1 MFIHSKLFKI
11 KNIYTLAFFLQAI
24 VIVVRF
30 LIFNAFLSFDNINK
44 ILYAE
49 FTFYTSIIPVLTLGT
64 IFSQNALYTRYLLD
78 QKHLKTIKFY
88 QNFTLIFIL
97 LSMALLLVSFATTM
111 TMIAIAFTVVSY
123 NILTAQIRAEKLIL
137 SNYQFLIEVVSL
149 TIFLIYLP
157 KEWLFNAFAI
167 YYAFV
172 MMIYLLFSKKIL
184 RISFKALMDLKIIL
198 MNLKIFSYGAPTY
211 IKDFIDVMILGFI
224 ASDAD
229 KLIYA
234 TIILFTAPAK
244 ILYSLLYQILY
255 KYLVDIG
262 KYFGDLRFQN
272 NIITKI
278 IISLCLTLISA
289 LAILTLNHDL
299 TFFILILLFLRNFGI
314 IFGGDLRGNFLDNIQ
329 KRQDLGY
336 PYGFIAILL
345 FVCCLLFF
353 LFYYT
358 KSLIFLATCPL
369 LISICY
375 SGYYK
380 KRIVRS
386 GE

>member
-11 KNIYTLAFFLQAI
+11 KNIYTLAFLLQSI
-24 VIVVRF
+24 VIIVRF

-44 ILYAE
+44 ILYSE
-49 FTFYTSIIPVLTLGT
+49 LTFYTSIIPVLTLGT

-157 KEWLFNAFAI
+157 KEWLLNAFAI

-262 KYFGDLRFQN
+262 KYFGDLPFQN
-272 NIITKI
+272 NIISKI

-299 TFFILILLFLRNFGI
+299 TFYILILLFLRNFGI

-353 LFYYT
+353 LFSYT

>member
-11 KNIYTLAFFLQAI
+11 KNIYTLAFLLQSI
-24 VIVVRF
+24 VIIVRF

-44 ILYAE
+44 ILYSE
-49 FTFYTSIIPVLTLGT
+49 LTFYTSIIPVLTLGT

-111 TMIAIAFTVVSY
+111 TIIAIAFTVVSY

-157 KEWLFNAFAI
+157 KEWLLNAFAI

-229 KLIYA
+229 KLI
-234 TIILFTAPAK
+234 
-244 ILYSLLYQILY
+244 
-255 KYLVDIG
+255 
-262 KYFGDLRFQN
+262 
-272 NIITKI
+272 
-278 IISLCLTLISA
+278 
-289 LAILTLNHDL
+289 
-299 TFFILILLFLRNFGI
+299 
-314 IFGGDLRGNFLDNIQ
+314 
-329 KRQDLGY
+329 
-336 PYGFIAILL
+336 
-345 FVCCLLFF
+345 
-353 LFYYT
+353 
-358 KSLIFLATCPL
+358 
-369 LISICY
+369 
-375 SGYYK
+375 
-380 KRIVRS
+380 
-386 GE
+386 